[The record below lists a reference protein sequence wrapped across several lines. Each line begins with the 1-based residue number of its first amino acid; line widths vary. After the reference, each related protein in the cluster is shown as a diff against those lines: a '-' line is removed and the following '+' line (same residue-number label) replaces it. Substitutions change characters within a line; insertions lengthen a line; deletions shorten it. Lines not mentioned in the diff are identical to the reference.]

1 MMKNHKRK
9 LDMLEPGAKMCKAIF
24 ILLVVGIAL
33 NYFRLEKAGV
43 VMLIAAGLIF
53 IVLLVLL
60 VIEQH
65 QDYEQYLEAKRN
77 DPDIK

>member
-1 MMKNHKRK
+1 MRKPKYK

-24 ILLVVGIAL
+24 ILLVIGIAL
-33 NYFRLEKAGV
+33 ILFHIETVGM
-43 VMLIAAGLIF
+43 VMLVAAGLIF
-53 IVLLVLL
+53 IVLLILL

-65 QDYEQYLEAKRN
+65 QDNEQYLEAKRN

>member
-1 MMKNHKRK
+1 MKKPKYK

-33 NYFRLEKAGV
+33 SCYHLEKIGI

-60 VIEQH
+60 VIEQR
-65 QDYEQYLEAKRN
+65 QDHEQYLEAKRD